1 MGIELGL
8 PRSITAAFNGPEA
21 DKWREAVSEE
31 MQSINEAETLSAP
44 VDLPC
49 GAKATNLKFIFVK
62 KVGEDGAVNR
72 FKARLVYD
80 HRGKG
85 NEEEDNY
92 SPVANKVSLRIFL
105 AAVAG
110 NRWEMVQADI
120 KTAFLNAEN
129 PGLEYV
135 KLPRE
140 VVEDDSQR
148 VRVLKKALYGLQRAP
163 KMWHQ
168 TFAKN
173 DN

>member
-1 MGIELGL
+1 MVTRHQLKQKLSDAVALIAVDDLGGEHHIPGMGIELGL

-72 FKARLVYD
+72 YKARLVYD

-92 SPVANKVSLRIFL
+92 FPVANKVSLRIFL

-135 KLPRE
+135 KLPWQGR
-140 VVEDDSQR
+140 
-148 VRVLKKALYGLQRAP
+148 
-163 KMWHQ
+163 
-168 TFAKN
+168 
-173 DN
+173 